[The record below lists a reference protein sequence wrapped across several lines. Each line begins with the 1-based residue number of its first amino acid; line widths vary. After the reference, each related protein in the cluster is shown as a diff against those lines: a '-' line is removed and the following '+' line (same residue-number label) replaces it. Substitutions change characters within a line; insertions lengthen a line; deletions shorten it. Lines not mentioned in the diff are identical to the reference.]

1 MKIKT
6 LNFDNKKKK
15 NEVYVV
21 ELGEVKHKTI
31 SDISKMFINHKKDII
46 IITKEKKPYYL
57 LTATDIIDSL
67 VAHYDNMTIINFID
81 KNPKKIISVS
91 EEESLF
97 DAYRLMRSYKIHHL
111 IVVNEKGEFS
121 KVINFYDFASFLTE
135 MALKDDLTG
144 LYNRRFFEFL
154 LDKYKDAEMDIGVVF
169 IDLDKFKKLNDT
181 YGHAFGDKVLKKVAS
196 IISDSIRE
204 IDYAF
209 RLGGDEF
216 IILIFSNSEILAKI
230 ADRIRE
236 KIKNTKIDGVSIS
249 CSIGY
254 AHYPTESKE
263 LHEAVNLADKRM
275 YKDKKKRD

>member
-6 LNFDNKKKK
+6 LNFDKKKK
-15 NEVYVV
+15 NDVYVV
-21 ELGEVKHKTI
+21 KLCEIKHKTI
-31 SDISKMFINHKKDII
+31 SDISKLFINHNRDII
-46 IITKEKKPYYL
+46 VITKEGKPYYL

-81 KNPKKIISVS
+81 KNPKKIISVN

-144 LYNRRFFEFL
+144 LYNRRFFDFL
-154 LDKYKDAEMDIGVVF
+154 LDKYKDADIEVGVVF

-181 YGHAFGDKVLKKVAS
+181 YGHAFGDKILKKVAS
-196 IISDSIRE
+196 IIRTSIRD

-216 IILIFSNSEILAKI
+216 VILVFASSEILSKI
-230 ADRIRE
+230 SERIKE
-236 KIKNTKIDGVSIS
+236 KIKSTKIDGVSIS

-263 LHEAVNLADKRM
+263 LHEAVNLADERM

>member
-1 MKIKT
+1 MKIKNI
-6 LNFDNKKKK
+6 NFGKKK
-15 NEVYVV
+15 NDVFVI
-21 ELGEVKHKTI
+21 ELAEIKNKTI
-31 SDISKMFINHKKDII
+31 SDVSKMFINHNKDII
-46 IITKEKKPYYL
+46 VIIKEKKPYYI
-57 LTATDIIDSL
+57 LTTTDIIDSL
-67 VAHYDNMTIINFID
+67 VTHFDNMKIVDFID
-81 KNPKKIISVS
+81 KNPKKIIAID

-97 DAYRLMRSYKIHHL
+97 DAYSLMRNYKIHHL

-144 LYNRRFFEFL
+144 LYNRRFFDFL
-154 LDKYKDAEMDIGVVF
+154 LDKYKDADMEIGVVF

-181 YGHAFGDKVLKKVAS
+181 YGHAFGDEILKKVAS
-196 IISDSIRE
+196 IIRASIRD

-216 IILIFSNSEILAKI
+216 VILVFSSSQILSKI
-230 ADRIRE
+230 AERIKE
-236 KIKNTKIDGVSIS
+236 KIKSTKIDGINIS
-249 CSIGY
+249 CSIGF

-263 LHEAVNLADKRM
+263 LHEAVNLADERM